1 MSDRVGGYVIEKENV
16 LERLFSLLGGKPR
29 VLSVMDLLHLVS
41 LLSTTAP
48 SIFPFSLRSLYRV
61 FG

>member
-1 MSDRVGGYVIEKENV
+1 MSERENV
-16 LERLFSLLGGKPR
+16 LEKLFSLLGRKPR

-41 LLSTTAP
+41 LLSTP
-48 SIFPFSLRSLYRV
+48 SIFPFSLRSLYMV